1 MLTPNDDDD
10 LPSNADEDGPD
21 DDALAREIEE
31 ALGGQS
37 VAQLAGLAS
46 GADAAE
52 ALDRAPLPPTQ
63 DVREGAK
70 AHAVVAGVSGDDV
83 FLEFGLRQQGVV
95 PRAQFAAAPEVGETI
110 EVHVVEHD
118 AKEDLWICAARPQ
131 VRGAGERLS
140 VGDVVKGTVRQVN
153 AGGLELQVGL
163 QSAFLPVSH
172 IELERVEDLEPYLGR
187 VLDVEVIESD
197 PERRR
202 LVVSR
207 RGVLQRDRDERRRGA
222 VAGLSVG
229 SRMTGPVTRV
239 ETFGAFVDL
248 GGVEGLV
255 HVSELAHRRVERA
268 ADVVQVGEILEV
280 EIVGIEEDGRRIRL
294 SRRALQQDPYSRFLA
309 EHPVGSQVE
318 GKVTRIATYG
328 AFLEVGEDVEGL
340 AHISQLAPGGVGS
353 VKEVLKVGQTV
364 NVRVASI
371 EPERRRIG
379 LSLLTERGDRLTD
392 DVADDAT
399 IREYAKGGRDT
410 DAEPTLGDL
419 LRRALEGK

>member
-1 MLTPNDDDD
+1 MVSPEPDDD
-10 LPSNADEDGPD
+10 LPPDADDVGPD

-31 ALGGQS
+31 ALGGQT
-37 VAQLAGLAS
+37 VAELAGLSRDA
-46 GADAAE
+46 ADAM
-52 ALDRAPLPPTQ
+52 DRAPLPPTQ

-70 AHAVVAGVSGDDV
+70 ARAVVAGVSGDDV

-95 PRAQFAAAPEVGETI
+95 PRAQFAAAPEVGDTI

-118 AKEDLWICAARPQ
+118 PKEDLWICAARPQ

-172 IELERVEDLEPYLGR
+172 IELERVEDMEPYLGR

-207 RGVLQRDRDERRRGA
+207 RGVLQRERDERRRGA

-229 SRMTGPVTRV
+229 ARLTGPVTRV

-255 HVSELAHRRVERA
+255 HVSELAHKRVERA

-309 EHPVGSQVE
+309 AHPVGSQVE

-353 VKEVLKVGQTV
+353 VKEVLKIGQTV
-364 NVRVASI
+364 TVRVASI

-399 IREYAKGGRDT
+399 IRQYAKGGRDG